1 MEMQPDWGPGRV
13 DTFNPYKL
21 MQFGVEASALT
32 PEERIGVAD
41 LPAVFD
47 QRPRQGMNLHWDG
60 NNAEPCRAQS
70 VGRDRRR
77 RHAWNRSTMMPSSA
91 SPIGWAT

>member
-1 MEMQPDWGPGRV
+1 M

-21 MQFGVEASALT
+21 LQFGVEASALT

-47 QRPRQGMNLHWDG
+47 QRPREGMNLHWDG
-60 NNAEPCRAQS
+60 NNASLSERNLSAAIGAGVTVESVDHEAALRAM
-70 VGRDRRR
+70 VRKE
-77 RHAWNRSTMMPSSA
+77 
-91 SPIGWAT
+91 